1 MIHIPYFDYS
11 GHDELYRNVAKF
23 FGEASGAV
31 AQRLAN
37 DSSNLFPIIKNAY
50 AEIAKKA
57 SISRIA
63 PDDINVKVKNSSKNE
78 KIDKH
83 FGYFW
88 PVLRKFV

>member
-63 PDDINVKVKNSSKNE
+63 PDDINVKVYAVFIIRNHLTRNLNPC
-78 KIDKH
+78 
-83 FGYFW
+83 GNN
-88 PVLRKFV
+88 

>member
-1 MIHIPYFDYS
+1 MIHIHYFDCT

-23 FGEASGAV
+23 FGEASRAV

-63 PDDINVKVKNSSKNE
+63 PDDINVKVYAVFIIRNHLTRNLNPC
-78 KIDKH
+78 
-83 FGYFW
+83 GNN
-88 PVLRKFV
+88 